1 MATDKIIENTL
12 VKIIKII
19 WANAIRPYDLLVLVK
34 FDTV

>member
-1 MATDKIIENTL
+1 MAMDKIIENTL
-12 VKIIKII
+12 VKMIKNI